1 MGRLKREVG
10 WDPSPA
16 LLLPSLG
23 TSDLSVLQYEPQSH
37 RQSTGS
43 LNSALS
49 VAQSPR
55 RKQVKSLGV
64 GPSKEKSKP
73 ILTSSIQSVHGI

>member
-10 WDPSPA
+10 WDLSPA

-23 TSDLSVLQYEPQSH
+23 TSDLSVLQYEPQSRH
-37 RQSTGS
+37 RSTAS
-43 LNSALS
+43 LNSAPS

-64 GPSKEKSKP
+64 GPSKERNLS
-73 ILTSSIQSVHGI
+73 

>member
-10 WDPSPA
+10 WDLSPA

-23 TSDLSVLQYEPQSH
+23 TSDVSVLQYEPQSH
-37 RQSTGS
+37 HQSTGS
-43 LNSALS
+43 LNSTPS
-49 VAQSPR
+49 VAQSPRRKPR

-64 GPSKEKSKP
+64 GPGKERTLSRY
-73 ILTSSIQSVHGI
+73 